1 MSNNVENP
9 VHYTSG
15 KIECIDAMQSA
26 LTPEE
31 FKGFL
36 KGNIF
41 KYMWRERNK
50 KGLEDIKKAN
60 WYNNKLISVYGE
72 NNDTT

>member
-1 MSNNVENP
+1 MSSNVENP

-60 WYNNKLISVYGE
+60 WYTNKLISVYG
-72 NNDTT
+72 DADV